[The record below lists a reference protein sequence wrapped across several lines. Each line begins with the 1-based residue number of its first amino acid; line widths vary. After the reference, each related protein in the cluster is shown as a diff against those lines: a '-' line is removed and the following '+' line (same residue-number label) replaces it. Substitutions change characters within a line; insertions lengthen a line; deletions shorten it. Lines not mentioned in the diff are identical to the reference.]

1 MTLWW
6 TSLNKSIQ
14 ERLVL
19 ESHAFCIILH
29 IIAVSLIESICPLM
43 RLNKH
48 MTVKEHAQHTIGV
61 EFSSRTLKLGEKKI
75 KLQVLLLWFKLTTN

>member
-1 MTLWW
+1 
-6 TSLNKSIQ
+6 
-14 ERLVL
+14 
-19 ESHAFCIILH
+19 
-29 IIAVSLIESICPLM
+29 M

-75 KLQVLLLWFKLTTN
+75 KLQVFAFVSQTDNKLTSSKLWDTAGQERFRYTALSLCAAFHTDPFPQISNKKLL